1 MRISDWSSDV
11 CSSDLPKGS
20 GAHFTVCFDDGK
32 PEARR
37 EAFHLN
43 LPGEHN
49 VQNALAAIAIGR
61 ELGVS
66 FDAMRRALSGFGG
79 VGRRCEPHGEL
90 PLAKGSF
97 VLVDDYGHHPREIAA
112 TFQAIRAAP
121 PQRRL
126 VETGSAAGRERE

>member
-97 VLVDDYGHHPREIAA
+97 VLEIG
-112 TFQAIRAAP
+112 RA
-121 PQRRL
+121 
-126 VETGSAAGRERE
+126 SGRERGCKYV

>member
-1 MRISDWSSDV
+1 MCLAEPVGREFLTYCGRPGITYGFSHDADLHACDV
-11 CSSDLPKGS
+11 RPKGS

-66 FDAMRRALSGFGG
+66 FDAMRRALSGFGRSEERR
-79 VGRRCEPHGEL
+79 VG
-90 PLAKGSF
+90 KGCVSTCRSRWWQ
-97 VLVDDYGHHPREIAA
+97 DE
-112 TFQAIRAAP
+112 
-121 PQRRL
+121 
-126 VETGSAAGRERE
+126 

>member
-1 MRISDWSSDV
+1 MSISDWSSDV
-11 CSSDLPKGS
+11 CSSDLRPVITYGFSDDADLHACDVRPKGS

-61 ELGVS
+61 ELGVA

-79 VGRRCEPHGEL
+79 DRQGGVSG
-90 PLAKGSF
+90 KS
-97 VLVDDYGHHPREIAA
+97 VSVSVDPGGLRKTKKKKNIK
-112 TFQAIRAAP
+112 T
-121 PQRRL
+121 
-126 VETGSAAGRERE
+126 T